1 MCLVAV
7 YVEQADKSGE
17 RRLALSDV
25 AFLECSDHEV
35 RVTDLF
41 GQSETLE
48 GRVRVIDTV
57 KNEVVVEQGE

>member
-48 GRVRVIDTV
+48 GRVRLIDTV
-57 KNEVVVEQGE
+57 KNEVVVERGE